1 MSRILPSEKDKVSVK
16 VESGKEARQKRLLLV
31 NLREAHALFKE
42 GSKLKVGFS
51 EFASLRPPQVLPMT
65 LRDHEV
71 CMCKYHEN
79 IDLLLHTLTTTSLV
93 SSHYKTADHLLNAT
107 VCSQEESKCMDREC
121 SNCGVDQLVNE
132 LFNIDDELPVSYYQW
147 RTPADGRVNL
157 KAQLAPFGRRVYNVP
172 RQFQELR
179 HLKDSLPAGEVIIH
193 EDFAENFQLK
203 HQNEIMA
210 AQWSN
215 ESVTQSLQLL
225 HNSET
230 QKRELSS
237 MPLLLSKS
245 DEMSH
250 DKSTIYTFNSAIIDF
265 LKKVTTITKVH

>member
-1 MSRILPSEKDKVSVK
+1 MWHQCKAAQGRRELVKRSDSLSEEDIRQIEDFYLREDMSRILPSEKDKVSVK

-93 SSHYKTADHLLNAT
+93 SSHYKTADDLLNAT

-121 SNCGVDQLVNE
+121 SNCGVDQLE
-132 LFNIDDELPVSYYQW
+132 
-147 RTPADGRVNL
+147 
-157 KAQLAPFGRRVYNVP
+157 K
-172 RQFQELR
+172 
-179 HLKDSLPAGEVIIH
+179 
-193 EDFAENFQLK
+193 
-203 HQNEIMA
+203 
-210 AQWSN
+210 
-215 ESVTQSLQLL
+215 
-225 HNSET
+225 
-230 QKRELSS
+230 
-237 MPLLLSKS
+237 
-245 DEMSH
+245 MSF
-250 DKSTIYTFNSAIIDF
+250 SI
-265 LKKVTTITKVH
+265 

>member
-93 SSHYKTADHLLNAT
+93 SSHYKTADDLLNAT

-121 SNCGVDQLVNE
+121 SNCGVDQLENE

-172 RQFQELR
+172 QQFQELR
-179 HLKDSLPAGEVIIH
+179 HLKDCLPAGEVIIH

-215 ESVTQSLQLL
+215 ESVTIF
-225 HNSET
+225 T
-230 QKRELSS
+230 A
-237 MPLLLSKS
+237 
-245 DEMSH
+245 
-250 DKSTIYTFNSAIIDF
+250 FA
-265 LKKVTTITKVH
+265 

>member
-51 EFASLRPPQVLPMT
+51 KFASLRPPQVLPMT
-65 LRDHEV
+65 LRDHDV
-71 CMCKYHEN
+71 CTCKYHGN

-93 SSHYKTADHLLNAT
+93 SSHYKTADDLLNAT

-121 SNCGVDQLVNE
+121 SNCGVDRVVNE
-132 LFNIDDELPVSYYQW
+132 HLNTDDELPVSYYQW

-179 HLKDSLPAGEVIIH
+179 HLKDCLPAGEVIIH

-215 ESVTQSLQLL
+215 ESVTIF
-225 HNSET
+225 T
-230 QKRELSS
+230 A
-237 MPLLLSKS
+237 
-245 DEMSH
+245 
-250 DKSTIYTFNSAIIDF
+250 FA
-265 LKKVTTITKVH
+265 

>member
-1 MSRILPSEKDKVSVK
+1 
-16 VESGKEARQKRLLLV
+16 
-31 NLREAHALFKE
+31 
-42 GSKLKVGFS
+42 
-51 EFASLRPPQVLPMT
+51 
-65 LRDHEV
+65 
-71 CMCKYHEN
+71 
-79 IDLLLHTLTTTSLV
+79 
-93 SSHYKTADHLLNAT
+93 
-107 VCSQEESKCMDREC
+107 MDREC
-121 SNCGVDQLVNE
+121 SNCGVDRVVNE
-132 LFNIDDELPVSYYQW
+132 LFNTDDELPVSYYQW
-147 RTPADGRVNL
+147 RTPADGRVKKLLVVSNVVGTKEDL
-157 KAQLAPFGRRVYNVP
+157 KAQLAPFERHVCNVR

-179 HLKDSLPAGEVIIH
+179 HLTDCIPAGEVIIH
-193 EDFAENFQLK
+193 EDFADNFQLK

-265 LKKVTTITKVH
+265 LKKVTTITKVHYWSDGPSSEFKNKYNLRASKLTRQRTL